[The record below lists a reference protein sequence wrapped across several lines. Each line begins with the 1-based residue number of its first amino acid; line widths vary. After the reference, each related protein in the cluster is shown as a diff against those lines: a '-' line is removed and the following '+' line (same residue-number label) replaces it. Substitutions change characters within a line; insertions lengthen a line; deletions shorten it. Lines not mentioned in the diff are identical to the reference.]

1 MTKQP
6 TKIIPKI
13 SGNVDYPEDT
23 DVLETT
29 LKYAVPKNALRK
41 AMGLWNYL
49 KDRKGT
55 LLERGWRS
63 VRSRTKYYRK
73 SHDRLGETCRYSTVQ
88 ETIIGIFTVLQR
100 STGYAYSYEISS
112 TARL

>member
-1 MTKQP
+1 
-6 TKIIPKI
+6 
-13 SGNVDYPEDT
+13 
-23 DVLETT
+23 
-29 LKYAVPKNALRK
+29 
-41 AMGLWNYL
+41 MGLWNYL

-55 LLERGWRS
+55 LVDWNHGWRS

-88 ETIIGIFTVLQR
+88 ETTIGIFTVLQR
-100 STGYAYSYEISS
+100 STGDAYPYMISS

>member
-1 MTKQP
+1 MHL

-49 KDRKGT
+49 LFLYRRSLFGFCHYLARTT
-55 LLERGWRS
+55 LIVLYVVLC
-63 VRSRTKYYRK
+63 VR
-73 SHDRLGETCRYSTVQ
+73 V
-88 ETIIGIFTVLQR
+88 VL
-100 STGYAYSYEISS
+100 Y
-112 TARL
+112 